1 MKIKK
6 VYKYIF
12 IFIFF
17 LLAFELYLR
26 IYWGFC
32 DALLYKH
39 SNEYEY
45 IAKPNQDRFRFR
57 SHIKY
62 NSYSQRSNEP
72 DINKITILGLG
83 DSVLFGGTWMD
94 QDSLATTIVSNN
106 SDYQILNISSG
117 SWGPDNCAAY
127 LEENGIFNAQAMIL
141 VCSSHDAYD
150 TMTFKKVVG
159 VYPNYPD
166 KQYFSAIYELIN
178 RYLLPYSYKI
188 IKRYKSKF
196 DPDEEILND
205 SIQKEFIAKKTNVF
219 NPGFERLKKIAES
232 NNIPLYIFLH
242 AEKKEIE
249 NKKYN
254 KMGEEIV
261 SWANKNNIKLITGL
275 DNGENI
281 SFLKDKIHYNS
292 AGQKFLSE
300 QLFLIL
306 NELNK

>member
-1 MKIKK
+1 MKLKK
-6 VYKYIF
+6 TCKYILLF
-12 IFIFF
+12 FSF
-17 LLAFELYLR
+17 LLFLELYLR

-39 SNEYEY
+39 SDKYEY
-45 IAKPNQDRFRFR
+45 IAQPNQNRFRFR
-57 SHIKY
+57 CHIKY
-62 NSYSQRSNEP
+62 NSYSQRNNEP
-72 DINKITILGLG
+72 DKNKIKILGLG

-94 QDSLATTIVSNN
+94 QDSLATTIVSKN

-127 LEENGIFNAQAMIL
+127 LEENGIFNAKAIIL

-166 KQYFSAIYELIN
+166 KQSFSAIYELIN
-178 RYLLPYSYKI
+178 RYLLPYSYRLFE
-188 IKRYKSKF
+188 RYKLKF

-205 SIQKEFIAKKTNVF
+205 STQKEFIAKKTNIF
-219 NPGFERLKKIAES
+219 NPGFDKLKVIAEK

-249 NKKYN
+249 NNCYN
-254 KMGEEIV
+254 DMGSLII
-261 SWANKNNIKLITGL
+261 SWANKNNVKLIKGL
-275 DNGENI
+275 DKGE
-281 SFLKDKIHYNS
+281 SLSLLKDKIHYNS

-300 QLFLIL
+300 QILLIL
-306 NELNK
+306 KEFKE